1 MKKKC
6 ITGITILT
14 MTAVLTA
21 CGGTGNSSAEN
32 AGLSDKSS
40 ALEAI
45 LQDEYNSDTDSP
57 EETQTD
63 KESTL
68 SDTSLAETSTS
79 DTSEASEA
87 ETTAENASSSETEK
101 STSSEPDGSKSDG
114 IRPEFKEA
122 MDSYEAFFDEYIAF
136 MKEYANA
143 GPENV
148 LDMMGDYTEYLKQYA
163 ETMEKME
170 ALDNGELSTAEALYY
185 AEVTGRISKKLLEV
199 AQ

>member
-1 MKKKC
+1 MKKQW

-21 CGGTGNSSAEN
+21 CGGTGNSSTGN
-32 AGLSDKSS
+32 AGPSDKSS
-40 ALEAI
+40 SLESI

-57 EETQTD
+57 EESQTD
-63 KESTL
+63 IKSAL
-68 SDTSLAETSTS
+68 SDNGLGDTCTSYAS
-79 DTSEASEA
+79 DTEPAAEKASSL
-87 ETTAENASSSETEK
+87 ETTVEDPSSPETD
-101 STSSEPDGSKSDG
+101 SSQTDG

-143 GPENV
+143 GPE
-148 LDMMGDYTEYLKQYA
+148 DMMDMMDDYTEYLKQYA

-170 ALDNGELSTAEALYY
+170 ALDDGELSAKEALYY

>member
-1 MKKKC
+1 MKKQW

-21 CGGTGNSSAEN
+21 CGGTRNSSAKSTEP
-32 AGLSDKSS
+32 SEKSS

-45 LQDEYNSDTDSP
+45 LQNESNSDTDSL
-57 EETQTD
+57 EENQTD
-63 KESTL
+63 MESTL

-143 GPENV
+143 GPEDM

-163 ETMEKME
+163 EAMEKPINPD
-170 ALDNGELSTAEALYY
+170 LLS
-185 AEVTGRISKKLLEV
+185 
-199 AQ
+199 